1 MGGDHATNDVLAVDD
16 ARHSHPA
23 ARQLG
28 DRERVGD
35 EIEAEAAVLGRD
47 AHAERA
53 HVAQTVDDLGR
64 KLVLRLELLGNRD
77 DLPIDELADRLEDLT
92 LLRRDVES
100 VECADALL
108 EWHVPAFP

>member
-28 DRERVGD
+28 DRKRVRD
-35 EIEAEAAVLGRD
+35 EVKAEAAVLGRN

-53 HVAQTVDDLGR
+53 HVTQAVDDLR
-64 KLVLRLELLGNRD
+64 WKLVLRLELLGHGD
-77 DLPIDELADRLEDLT
+77 DLAVHKLADRLEDFT

-108 EWHVPAFP
+108 EGHVPAFP